1 MCEYAKGAFTIYV
14 YKLRWVGG
22 QQNVNEC
29 KHVVGRWSD
38 HCKRLQK
45 HFTHKMGELNCAFL
59 CEQNEVHNAF

>member
-1 MCEYAKGAFTIYV
+1 M
-14 YKLRWVGG
+14 GG
-22 QQNVNEC
+22 QQNVNVC
-29 KHVVGRWSD
+29 KHAVGRWSD